1 LKYEAGFEEK
11 STMVLIKNRLLKFFE
26 AENRRDWETYE
37 GFLSPDVE
45 WVCYD
50 RPHRTVIKGRTNYL
64 VAMKNAYKGRD
75 STFRIINL
83 AVDEQS
89 EIAMAEL
96 EIDGRR
102 SVDIFEFKDGFIHR
116 EREYFDTPVG

>member
-1 LKYEAGFEEK
+1 
-11 STMVLIKNRLLKFFE
+11 MVPIKNRLLKFFE

-50 RPHRTVIKGRTNYL
+50 RLHRTVIKGKSNYL
-64 VAMKNAYKGRD
+64 VAMKKAYKGRN
-75 STFRIINL
+75 SIFRIINL
-83 AVDEQS
+83 AIDEQS
-89 EIAMAEL
+89 QIAMAEL
-96 EIDGRR
+96 EIEGRR
-102 SVDIFEFKDGFIHR
+102 SVDIFEFKDGFICR